1 MTHVLH
7 SLVAVGAMLGLAAA
21 APPARAQLAD
31 GRTVTCESG
40 GRLVRCQAALTWRGA
55 RLIRQL
61 SRTPCLQG
69 ETWGFERS
77 AIWVDD
83 GCRGVF
89 EAGDPFANIGE
100 RVVCASA
107 ERGRAECPADTRFG
121 VRLMQRISMASC
133 EEGRSWGTI
142 ERAIWVDRGCRGEFE
157 VGGPDRGQVVSPAV
171 RRFPCGTSTGARV
184 SCSTGGVATGVRLLE
199 DRSGGRCRKGST
211 WDASDTLIWAGR
223 GCHGLFEV
231 TYRGASSAGETLTRR
246 ITCGSSD
253 MLETSCRVDGVVTTS
268 SLVSDY
274 SAGRCRPPRSWG
286 HTADF
291 LWTARGCQGEFDV
304 TYRRPVPS
312 DRRRPGAARVLTCGT
327 FTGRQ
332 VSCSAGAPIVSVR
345 LRRDLGN
352 GECLSDGTWGHAGTS
367 IWATKG
373 CRGEFEVVYAGGRR
387 PTE

>member
-1 MTHVLH
+1 MIRVRQMLVLAG
-7 SLVAVGAMLGLAAA
+7 VMLALA
-21 APPARAQLAD
+21 PSARAQLGD
-31 GRTVTCESG
+31 GRNVTCESG

-55 RLIRQL
+55 RLVMQL
-61 SRTPCLQG
+61 SQAPCLQG

-121 VRLMQRISMASC
+121 VRLVQRISMAAC
-133 EEGRSWGTI
+133 EEGRSWGTL

-157 VGGPDRGQVVSPAV
+157 VGGPDRDQVVSPRV
-171 RRFPCGTSTGARV
+171 RRFPCGTSTGAQV
-184 SCSTGGVATGVRLLE
+184 SCPTGGIASGVRLIE
-199 DRSGGRCRKGST
+199 DRSGGRCREGST
-211 WDASDTLIWAGR
+211 WGGGAGDTVIWAGR
-223 GCHGLFEV
+223 GCRGLFEV
-231 TYRGASSAGETLTRR
+231 TYHGAPAATQPVTRR

-253 MLETSCRVDGVVTTS
+253 LLETSCRVGGVVTAS
-268 SLVSDY
+268 RLVSDY
-274 SAGRCRPPRSWG
+274 SAGRCRQPRSWG

-304 TYRRPVPS
+304 TYRPVQD
-312 DRRRPGAARVLTCGT
+312 DRRRPGTARVLTCGT

-332 VSCSAGAPIVSVR
+332 VTCAVGAPVASVR
-345 LRRDLGN
+345 LRRDLGR
-352 GECLSDGTWGHAGTS
+352 GECLTDGTWGHAGTS
-367 IWATKG
+367 IWATRG
-373 CRGEFEVVYAGGRR
+373 CRGEFEVVLVGSRR